1 MTQENVTVE
10 ANAAAGIIT
19 YLSNQVFRNLFPHK
33 AINTPPPPT
42 PQELPPPSLLVLMMM
57 FKVTLKQNL
66 PGDRLSFMR
75 EEGVYMPKKSQGIVG
90 TCLLAPGEYNWG

>member
-19 YLSNQVFRNLFPHK
+19 HLSNQVYRNLFPHK
-33 AINTPPPPT
+33 AINTPHPPA
-42 PQELPPPSLLVLMMM
+42 PQELPPPSLLVLMMI

-66 PGDRLSFMR
+66 AGDRLSFIR
-75 EEGVYMPKKSQGIVG
+75 EEGVFIYLKNRK
-90 TCLLAPGEYNWG
+90 E